1 MASPALESLKQ
12 QVEDLSSE
20 YGARFAG
27 HSRVT
32 REIAEI
38 EALLARAHDVV
49 SKLEALPKTA
59 KDSEFDAV
67 LVSAKGNVDLF
78 TGEREAIRAAK
89 GAGPTMV
96 EFAQLGAQA
105 NFVFARYRRHFAGK
119 ARPTR
124 DLGLLAEIAAE
135 LTTIQTR
142 MRS

>member
-49 SKLEALPKTA
+49 SKLEALPKSA

-78 TGEREAIRAAK
+78 TREREAIRAAK
-89 GAGPTMV
+89 RPGPTMG
-96 EFAQLGAQA
+96 ELAPPGAHA
-105 NFVFARYRRHFAGK
+105 TFLFPR
-119 ARPTR
+119 
-124 DLGLLAEIAAE
+124 
-135 LTTIQTR
+135 
-142 MRS
+142 